1 MLQLVSIKLA
11 SPTGWVTSSWAV
23 QFLEKGLSILGVGN
37 KSDSDSYSAVQMQLI
52 GCPLRWGWKEKE
64 SEDASAAAGL
74 LEKLSVGDSKTE
86 DKGQEEGS
94 LATKEKVAV
103 DKEEVQ
109 AEADKKDETESPA

>member
-1 MLQLVSIKLA
+1 MDNI
-11 SPTGWVTSSWAV
+11 
-23 QFLEKGLSILGVGN
+23 
-37 KSDSDSYSAVQMQLI
+37 YSLI
-52 GCPLRWGWKEKE
+52 PDCKTFMEMFQEVAESQGKKEE